1 MEICAWVVNELVIPV
16 LGKMGF
22 ALTSPVCCLLSRGKC
37 SSPVLA
43 FLWDWPASDT
53 WLLWSP
59 CVLVRTFPFSPC
71 SLCGL

>member
-1 MEICAWVVNELVIPV
+1 MGISARVENELGIPV
-16 LGKMGF
+16 RGKMGF

-37 SSPVLA
+37 NGPVLA

-53 WLLWSP
+53 WLLWFL

-71 SLCGL
+71 SLCRL